1 MEICVPP
8 LLEGAGGGP
17 TKRDLGCIDTPEV
30 SFYAEITHF
39 PSVYCRSDEIQLYN
53 ITTFGKFKV
62 SEFNKNVEIS
72 IIDSNY
78 YNNYNY
84 YNN

>member
-1 MEICVPP
+1 MWFLTDSLIVSNMKRFAAI
-8 LLEGAGGGP
+8 LLLVGDEG
-17 TKRDLGCIDTPEV
+17 IEQ
-30 SFYAEITHF
+30 
-39 PSVYCRSDEIQLYN
+39 IQLYN